1 MKIFITGECG
11 LIAQNIVK
19 EAKENFSQIEFV
31 TGAVDYLN
39 MHQPG
44 EPCVYQNSIEQWEF
58 FFRLNKIDVIIHN
71 AAVVNTEV
79 VGMNLTHATRTN
91 DEGTYRICVAA
102 KKCGIPVCYMG
113 TTVIYDAFKYQ
124 DEMITE
130 ASEHG
135 PHTLYGC
142 QKLCAEHIVKSHADK
157 WMIIRPLFAYG
168 GEGDM
173 NSLIAK
179 SIYGYLAGKKVE
191 MRLNP
196 SKYKDYMYVSDYA
209 NAVLTGITK
218 GLWNDEWN
226 IAAETPMV
234 TGNIIK
240 TVEDV
245 CNISLEDTII
255 WKPESD
261 YTGHHRID
269 SSKFRNATGWKPKIT
284 LTEGIRMAYETI
296 ESAEGY
302 NPLIHLEEAAKRN
315 IDVGAFFNESRIAR
329 KTISKIPEDI

>member
-1 MKIFITGECG
+1 MNVFITGEKG
-11 LIAQNIVK
+11 LIAQNIIK
-19 EAKENFSQIEFV
+19 ESKENFPNINIV

-39 MHQPG
+39 MHQQG
-44 EPCVYQNSIEQWEF
+44 EPCVYKNSIDQWEF

-79 VGMNLTHATRTN
+79 VGMNLERATRTN
-91 DEGTYRICVAA
+91 DEGTYKICMAA
-102 KKCGIPVCYMG
+102 QKCDIPVCYMG

-124 DEMITE
+124 NEKITE
-130 ASEHG
+130 KSDYG

-142 QKLCAEHIVKSHADK
+142 QKLAAEYIVKSHAPK

-179 SIYGYLAGKKVE
+179 SIYAHISGKQVE

-196 SKYKDYMYVSDYA
+196 RKFKDYMYVSDYA

-218 GLWNDEWN
+218 ELWNDEWN
-226 IAAETPMV
+226 IAAETPLE
-234 TGNIIK
+234 TWEIIK

-245 CNISLEDTII
+245 CAADFRDIII
-255 WKPESD
+255 WKPNSD
-261 YTGHHRID
+261 YTGNHRLD
-269 SSKFRNATGWKPKIT
+269 SSKFRNATGWKPKVT
-284 LTEGIRMAYETI
+284 LKEGIEMSYNTI
-296 ESAEGY
+296 LNSKDY
-302 NPLIHLEEAAKRN
+302 NPLIHLEEAEKRN
-315 IDVGAFFNESRIAR
+315 INVGEFFNEARIAR
-329 KTISKIPEDI
+329 KSV